1 MARRVRFARG
11 MSRARVSIVIALL
24 IMLVPM
30 MALRGPIA
38 QGDQRDSISI
48 GEDNTSSG
56 CSGAGDCFC
65 PCPTTLDDSKN
76 WFPYSSFLVRNHTRD
91 LSNGAAAGYAITG
104 ESYDGTGLLG
114 FAHGNDAAVV
124 ASNDSGPGD
133 RGEGLHAVSSY
144 GNGVFATT
152 KGIDVSGVYGENLG
166 GQGYGVVGR
175 TTSPQRPAVW
185 GDNTGGGDGVQGFT
199 GGATSSGVF
208 GKNTAGG
215 KGVFGASTTGNGVE
229 GGSNGGNG
237 VQGESAAATASGV
250 YGQNS
255 ASGYGVA
262 GRANQGTGV
271 LGDST
276 NGVGVWA
283 NSQNGLALR
292 VSGRASF
299 SRSGST
305 LISAGLDRIDVP
317 MMNLHPG
324 TLVTATLQGIRIGG
338 VWVASAN
345 VQPFANKFTIYLNK
359 AVPTGKTATIGWF
372 VVN

>member
-1 MARRVRFARG
+1 MARRDTFVRG
-11 MSRARVSIVIALL
+11 LSRVRVAIVLALL

-38 QGDQRDSISI
+38 QGDQRDSINI

-76 WFPYSSFLVRNHTRD
+76 WFPYSSFLVRNHTTD
-91 LSNGAAAGYAITG
+91 TATVPAGYAITG
-104 ESYDGTGLLG
+104 ESNDGTGVLG

-124 ASNDSGPGD
+124 ASNDSGPRDKGA
-133 RGEGLHAVSSY
+133 GLHAVSSY
-144 GNGVFATT
+144 GDGVFGTT

-166 GQGYGVVGR
+166 GQGFGVVGR
-175 TTSPQRPAVW
+175 TNSPQRSAVW
-185 GDNTGGGDGVQGFT
+185 GDNTAGGNGVQGFT
-199 GGATSSGVF
+199 GGATASGVF
-208 GKNTAGG
+208 GNNTGGG

-229 GGSNGGNG
+229 GGSSGGNG

-283 NSQNGLALR
+283 NSQNSLALR

-299 SRSGST
+299 SRSGTT
-305 LISAGLDRIDVP
+305 LVSAGLDRIDVP
-317 MMNLHPG
+317 MANLRPG

-338 VWVASAN
+338 VWVASVN
-345 VQPFANKFTIYLNK
+345 VQPSANKFTIYLNK